1 MTDDDLAAFGM
12 PPKPAF
18 ALLHRPGSAADQ
30 VEILVGEPE
39 VARTLAEL
47 PLAPTGP
54 ADGHELLA
62 VLPFRQIADR
72 GLRCVDD
79 GEPLIAIRATAQA
92 RIPVAEA
99 LRRLPTAMPDLDVP
113 DLDVPDLDAGG
124 FDVPDDEYAAIVR
137 RVLDTNVGGGDGSNF
152 VIRRTFRAA
161 FQGWSR
167 RHALALFGRLLLAEQ
182 GAYWTFVVHWGDR
195 TLAGATPE
203 CHLRLEDGVAT
214 MNPISGTYRYPP
226 SGPDDTAG
234 PDSAGL
240 LRFLADRKEA
250 GELLMVVDE
259 ELKMMARI
267 CPGGGRVHGPWLRPM
282 SRLAHTEYVIDGRT
296 GLDVREVLR
305 HTTPAPTITGSPV
318 ASACAVIAEHERTGR
333 GYYGG
338 VLALVGRRGGR
349 RVLDSALI
357 IRTADIDRRGQVRVG
372 VGATLVKGSDP
383 AAEAAETRA
392 KAAALV
398 GALRAPIEAGSP
410 AAGLRLV
417 VDDARVR
424 AALRTRNAG
433 LSAFWRGQ
441 RGPEPAPPEL
451 AGRRLLLV
459 DADDDFTAMLARMAE
474 SLGLLVRT
482 RRWDQDPGGGYD
494 VVLIG
499 PGPGDPRDR
508 GDARIA
514 RMHALVRGH
523 LATRTPMLA
532 VCLGHQVLADE
543 LGLRV
548 TRLSEPAQ
556 GVRRTIAWS
565 GRTESVGFYNSFAAT
580 SDADVLHS
588 PLLPDPVRVLR
599 NSADGTVAAL
609 STTHIRSTQFHVE
622 SILTEHGPAIL
633 REMLISVLAYSHDPE
648 MSPALS
654 SRCPP
659 TRSERNGRPVGN
671 LGAPVIFRT
680 TDGESG

>member
-1 MTDDDLAAFGM
+1 MTDEILAAFGM
-12 PPKPAF
+12 PPAPAF
-18 ALLHRPGSAADQ
+18 AVLHRPGSAADQ

-47 PLAPTGP
+47 PLAPAGP

-79 GEPLIAIRATAQA
+79 GEPLIAVRVTAQT
-92 RIPVAEA
+92 RVPVAEA
-99 LRRLPTAMPDLDVP
+99 LRRLPAAM
-113 DLDVPDLDAGG
+113 PDLDAGG
-124 FDVPDDEYAAIVR
+124 FDLPDDEYAAIVR

-152 VIRRTFRAA
+152 VVRRTFRAS
-161 FQGWSR
+161 FRGWSP
-167 RHALALFGRLLLAEQ
+167 RHALALFRRLLLAEQ

-203 CHLRLEDGVAT
+203 CHVRLEDGVAT

-226 SGPDDTAG
+226 SG

-259 ELKMMARI
+259 ELKMMARV
-267 CPGGGRVHGPWLRPM
+267 CPAGGRVHGPWLRPM

-296 GLDVREVLR
+296 GLDVREVLH
-305 HTTPAPTITGSPV
+305 HTTPAPTVTGSPV

-338 VLALVGRRGGR
+338 VLALIGRRGGR

-357 IRTADIDRRGQVRVG
+357 IRTADIDRRGRVRVG

-398 GALRAPIEAGSP
+398 GALRAPVEAGSP
-410 AAGLRLV
+410 AGGPRFAA
-417 VDDARVR
+417 DDPRVG

-433 LSAFWRGQ
+433 LSLFWRGQ
-441 RGPEPAPPEL
+441 RRPGPASPEL

-474 SLGLLVRT
+474 SLGPAVRT

-514 RMHALVRGH
+514 RMHALVRGF
-523 LATRTPMLA
+523 LAARTPMLA

-543 LGLRV
+543 LGLTV

-556 GVRRTIAWS
+556 GVRRAIAWS

-580 SDADVLHS
+580 SDADVVHS
-588 PLLPDPVRVLR
+588 PLVTGPVRVVR
-599 NSADGTVAAL
+599 NSADGIVHAL

-654 SRCPP
+654 PRCAP
-659 TRSERNGRPVGN
+659 TRSVMNVRPAGSH
-671 LGAPVIFRT
+671 GAPVIFRR